1 MINFAIMQLETY
13 ISDLLYRYECVI
25 VPEFGAFLTQ
35 RVSAKINADTN
46 TFYPP
51 KKAIS
56 FNEQIQ
62 QNDGLL
68 AHYIAD
74 VEKIPFEIA
83 LDKIKK
89 RVVSIKSQLVEKENI
104 SLENIGQLALNEEGK
119 ITFEPFNHLNYLTD
133 AFGLNQMVSPAIS
146 RIEHKREIESIEKII
161 PLTITPER
169 RKARPYLQYAAI
181 AVLALGISG
190 FIGSK
195 YYVNQVESHNQI
207 AQETA
212 NTQLEHKIQEA
223 TFVIANPLP
232 AVSLTV
238 TKPVGTYH
246 IIAGAFRVEENC
258 DKIITDLKAEG
269 FNARK
274 IGVNKYGLHQVVYDS
289 YVNRKEALAM
299 LRDIRKNNNPHAW
312 LLVKDL
318 N

>member
-1 MINFAIMQLETY
+1 MHIETY

-35 RVSAKINADTN
+35 RVSAKINADSN
-46 TFYPP
+46 TFFPP

-83 LDKIKK
+83 LEKIK
-89 RVVSIKSQLVEKENI
+89 RSVISIKSRLVEKENI
-104 SLENIGQLALNEEGK
+104 SLDNIGELALNKEGK

-133 AFGLNQMVSPAIS
+133 AFGLNQIVSPTIS
-146 RIEHKREIESIEKII
+146 REEYKREVESIEKII
-161 PLTITPER
+161 PLNITPES
-169 RKARPYLQYAAI
+169 RKTKPYLRYAAV

-190 FIGSK
+190 FMGSK
-195 YYVNQVESHNQI
+195 YYVSQVKSHNQI

-223 TFVIANPLP
+223 TFVIKNPLP
-232 AVSLTV
+232 TVSVTV
-238 TKPVGTYH
+238 TKPVGMYH
-246 IIAGAFRVEENC
+246 IVAGAFRIEKNC
-258 DKIITDLKAEG
+258 DKAILDLKSEG

-274 IGVNKYGLHQVVYDS
+274 IGVNKYGLHEVVYDS
-289 YVNRKEALAM
+289 FENRTEALKA
-299 LRDIRKNNNPHAW
+299 LNQIRRNNNSDAW
-312 LLVKDL
+312 LLVKKL
-318 N
+318 K